1 MKSIEC
7 LHMIRQK
14 YDSVEPLQKC
24 VIISAVLL
32 FAALVSCCLAAASLY
47 QVIKVKAELKALQEK
62 LDCNKRS
69 AEQVSLPV
77 SGDKSRDDTQ
87 QQEEKQKI
95 AGTSLEDRWMPYS
108 QENPM
113 TRSAIRT
120 RRAALPSEGH
130 DTSGLQD
137 TRASAQVLQPCL
149 QLIADG
155 AGSKND
161 AKNLQT
167 EGSTRVPWHLSFKR
181 GNALNK
187 QENKILVLEAGHY
200 FVYSQVWYTDST
212 FTMGHFIQ
220 RKKAS
225 LVGDEASVVILFR
238 CIQSM
243 PSKYPNNSCYT
254 AGIAKLEE
262 GDVLDLLIPR
272 VNANISLFGDA
283 TFFGAIK
290 LL

>member
-7 LHMIRQK
+7 LHIIRQK
-14 YDSVEPLQKC
+14 YGSVEPFQKC

-32 FAALVSCCLAAASLY
+32 FAALVSCCVAAASLY
-47 QVIKVKAELKALQEK
+47 QVLKVKAELKALQEK
-62 LDCNKRS
+62 LDCNRRS

-77 SGDKSRDDTQ
+77 SDDKLRNVAQQQGDKQT
-87 QQEEKQKI
+87 
-95 AGTSLEDRWMPYS
+95 AGTHLEDRWMSYS
-108 QENPM
+108 QEEVPM
-113 TRSAIRT
+113 TVSAMRT
-120 RRAALPSEGH
+120 RRAVLPSEG
-130 DTSGLQD
+130 
-137 TRASAQVLQPCL
+137 QVFQPCL

-155 AGSKND
+155 TGNKDD

-167 EGSTRVPWHLSFKR
+167 EGSTQVPWHLSFKR

-187 QENKILVLEAGHY
+187 QDNKILVLEAGHY

-220 RKKAS
+220 RKKAI

-243 PSKYPNNSCYT
+243 PLKYPNNSCYT

-262 GDVLDLLIPR
+262 GDVLDLIIPR